1 MNPFCRRSLLLVE
14 DNRDDEELT
23 LLALRENRL
32 LNDIH
37 VARDGAEAL
46 DYLLA
51 QGRYAYRNPLDLPQV
66 VLMDLKPPKISGLET
81 LQRMRTHPRL
91 KMVPVIILTTSQE
104 ERDIMESHDLGAN
117 SYIRKPVDFSKF
129 LEAVRQLSLY
139 WLLLNEA
146 PRIF

>member
-1 MNPFCRRSLLLVE
+1 MNPYGRRSLLLVE

-23 LLALRENRL
+23 VLALRENRL

-51 QGRYAYRNPLDLPQV
+51 QGRYANRDPLDLPQI
-66 VLMDLKPPKISGLET
+66 VLMDLKLPKISGLEV
-81 LQRMRTHPRL
+81 LQRMRAHPRL
-91 KMVPVIILTTSQE
+91 KLVPVIILTTSLE
-104 ERDIMESHDLGAN
+104 ERDIMESYDLGAN

-129 LEAVRQLSLY
+129 LEAVRHLSLY
-139 WLLLNEA
+139 WLVLNEA